1 MIEKIQ
7 KEVFQQWLF
16 ANNRAEAFRQSIIE
30 RYYYFAVFGMLP
42 EKSNRIP
49 DDTVDLERFEIISWN
64 ATKLL

>member
-7 KEVFQQWLF
+7 KEVFQQRFF
-16 ANNRAEAFRQSIIE
+16 AYYRTEAFRQSIFE

-49 DDTVDLERFEIISWN
+49 DDTVDLKRFEIIS
-64 ATKLL
+64 